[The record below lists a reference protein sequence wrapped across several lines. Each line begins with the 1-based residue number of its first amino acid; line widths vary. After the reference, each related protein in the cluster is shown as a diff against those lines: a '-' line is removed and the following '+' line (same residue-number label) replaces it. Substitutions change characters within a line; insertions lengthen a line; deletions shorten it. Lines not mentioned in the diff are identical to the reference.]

1 VERDKLS
8 GTPFELEQLLD
19 AGEAEREEAP
29 PGTGDREA
37 AEAID
42 AQILALLVSP

>member
-1 VERDKLS
+1 MERDKLT

-19 AGEAEREEAP
+19 AGEAEHDEAA
-29 PGTGDREA
+29 PGPDDLEA

>member
-1 VERDKLS
+1 MDPETKPS
-8 GTPFELEQLLD
+8 GTPFELELLLD
-19 AGEAEREEAP
+19 AGDAELQTAP
-29 PGTGDREA
+29 DDDQEA